1 MRCACRPIRSPD
13 PLPYFKRRS
22 ADADVVTRSGDNR
35 TSLAPMT
42 KTGSPPRWLRP
53 VNKLIIALNRCGLVV
68 ENGAVLTVA
77 GRRSGVPRHV
87 PVSVL
92 DHDGQRYL
100 LAGYP
105 SAEWPRNVRAAGGR
119 ATITVGRHAEAVRL
133 VELEE
138 AAAPGDPATL
148 ACAHPAG
155 GEGHA
160 RGWRRA
166 RPHAGVVRAAG
177 GSLPG
182 VPDRDGVSED
192 VAQAV
197 RDRTGHVRA

>member
-1 MRCACRPIRSPD
+1 MA
-13 PLPYFKRRS
+13 
-22 ADADVVTRSGDNR
+22 
-35 TSLAPMT
+35 

-53 VNKLIIALNRCGLVV
+53 VNKVIIALNRCGLVV

-105 SAEWPRNVRAAGGR
+105 SAEWPRNVRAAEGR
-119 ATITVGRHAEAVRL
+119 AAITVGRQVEAVRL

-138 AAAPGDPATL
+138 AAARAILRLWPARIPQG
-148 ACAHPAG
+148 AKVM
-155 GEGHA
+155 
-160 RGWRRA
+160 RG
-166 RPHAGVVRAAG
+166 AGVV
-177 GSLPG
+177 
-182 VPDRDGVSED
+182 PDLAPESFARL
-192 VAQAV
+192 A
-197 RDRTGHVRA
+197 DRCPVFRIETA